1 MSATGTVNVGVSSS
15 IVNIGT
21 SQIGTVNVGI
31 AGSTIAL
38 KAPTSVTTLN
48 ATGTSTAMQVGENLT
63 NGSLALA
70 NGTSFTGNISIGGG
84 SSTRTGALNIGT
96 SGAGTITVGNTTAP
110 LELKGSTITFT
121 GTTTLD
127 TTSVATLNAIT
138 AAGGIDIGANATSGG
153 VQLANGVSFTGYI
166 GIGSGSTT
174 RTGLI
179 NIGTGGSGAISIGN
193 TTSPVTL
200 VGSTISLSG
209 TTNVTTL
216 NMANPTGTLDIGNN
230 VTSGIVTI
238 ASSSSYTGA
247 IYIGSGAN
255 RVGNAEFATS
265 GTGSV
270 IIGASTSP
278 LTLRGSTTTL
288 SSPLTLGTPPS
299 TTAHLGGNVQPTV
312 TYTANAT
319 VNVAN
324 AGTTNAYF
332 QGSFAFNSIGIYIIS
347 FYQAGLVTTPVNAV
361 IGLYSNTGVAVSAPY
376 VTTTSGTAPNIVAFA
391 ASSFVY
397 NVTALTTFNFYI
409 NVFSGSMFTNSG
421 SSSVTFTRLA

>member
-1 MSATGTVNVGVSSS
+1 MTTLDAAAPATGFGLGTNITTGNLNFLTNSSFSGNVYIGSNNTARSGTADIFTAGTGTVS
-15 IVNIGT
+15 IGSAN
-21 SQIGTVNVGI
+21 SQLSLR
-31 AGSTIAL
+31 GSTIN
-38 KAPTSVTTLN
+38 LN
-48 ATGTSTAMQVGENLT
+48 
-63 NGSLALA
+63 
-70 NGTSFTGNISIGGG
+70 
-84 SSTRTGALNIGT
+84 
-96 SGAGTITVGNTTAP
+96 
-110 LELKGSTITFT
+110 
-121 GTTTLD
+121 
-127 TTSVATLNAIT
+127 
-138 AAGGIDIGANATSGG
+138 
-153 VQLANGVSFTGYI
+153 
-166 GIGSGSTT
+166 
-174 RTGLI
+174 
-179 NIGTGGSGAISIGN
+179 
-193 TTSPVTL
+193 
-200 VGSTISLSG
+200 G

-288 SSPLTLGTPPS
+288 SSPLTLGNPPT
-299 TTAHLGGNVQPTV
+299 TTAHLGGSSNPTV

-347 FYQAGLVTTPVNAV
+347 FYQAGFVTTPVNAV
-361 IGLYSNTGVAVSAPY
+361 CGLFVTSGVAVTAPY
-376 VTTTSGTAPNIVAFA
+376 VTTTSGTAPNIITC
-391 ASSFVY
+391 ASSSFIY
-397 NVTALTTFNFYI
+397 NVTAFTTFNFYI
-409 NVFSGSMFTNSG
+409 NVFSGSMTTNSAA
-421 SSSVTFTRLA
+421 STVTFTRLA